1 MINNIHEEEKEFL
14 LENNHTT
21 IKMAEED
28 MVTTSTC
35 NDIESDRECDV
46 TILTSVSVK
55 INKTFDAIIQ
65 NDGISKQPVSPASII
80 ENNNNNRNSKVIR
93 KASQPDA
100 IQRDIILKESAV
112 TILNHE
118 INSVSRTPK
127 KSPTSSLKHII
138 EKNNN
143 DNNNNNIE
151 CDDEVSKTL
160 SDIATANNTNKNN
173 SNIANDDDVIINL
186 KTSDVINSTCVVMP
200 IRDIYGA
207 PGALRK
213 QHFPAA
219 AAEIM
224 TNRSEHLT
232 TSTHEHINS
241 ISSTNT
247 SVNPHCAVE
256 IRGDDECS
264 NNRDIN
270 DSRRQ
275 ANSISSD
282 IYDTV
287 SLSEPCCRVC
297 QCNSKEEILISPC
310 LCSGSVKWIHESC
323 LIKWMK
329 CSLKD
334 SCELCTEKI
343 KITKQKKPFSKVSKD
358 GSKGFITIAIE

>member
-65 NDGISKQPVSPASII
+65 NDGISKQPASPASII

-93 KASQPDA
+93 KASQPYA

-186 KTSDVINSTCVVMP
+186 KTSDVINSTLSL
-200 IRDIYGA
+200 I
-207 PGALRK
+207 
-213 QHFPAA
+213 
-219 AAEIM
+219 
-224 TNRSEHLT
+224 
-232 TSTHEHINS
+232 HI
-241 ISSTNT
+241 
-247 SVNPHCAVE
+247 
-256 IRGDDECS
+256 
-264 NNRDIN
+264 
-270 DSRRQ
+270 
-275 ANSISSD
+275 
-282 IYDTV
+282 
-287 SLSEPCCRVC
+287 
-297 QCNSKEEILISPC
+297 
-310 LCSGSVKWIHESC
+310 
-323 LIKWMK
+323 
-329 CSLKD
+329 
-334 SCELCTEKI
+334 
-343 KITKQKKPFSKVSKD
+343 
-358 GSKGFITIAIE
+358 